1 LNEIPD
7 RRGLMTRTKL
17 TLIAASVAVA
27 IGLFGAKVLV
37 APPVSEAAVT
47 ASIPVEQLTL
57 NAPKNLPDFE
67 DRYQR
72 HLGVLDTLKTP

>member
-1 LNEIPD
+1 
-7 RRGLMTRTKL
+7 MTKSKL

-27 IGLFGAKVLV
+27 VGLFGAKVLI
-37 APPVSEAAVT
+37 APPISEAAIT

-57 NAPKNLPDFE
+57 NAPKNLPDFD

-72 HLGVLDTLKTP
+72 HLGVLDTLKKP